1 MNNPNDPNYG
11 KPIPGAPIQGTPE
24 AETMVQ
30 SLLRAIKKVDE
41 KVAREMVPRDEM
53 NAYVNQKGLGG
64 LLAKVRKEDGSPLQ
78 YTAPAAKP
86 GKKKKKRRVR
96 MAI

>member
-1 MNNPNDPNYG
+1 MTDRNSPDYG

-24 AETMVQ
+24 AEAMVQ
-30 SLLRAIKKVDE
+30 SLLRAIKKVDA
-41 KVAREMVPRDEM
+41 KVANEMVPRDEM
-53 NAYVNQKGLGG
+53 NAYVNEKGLGG

-86 GKKKKKRRVR
+86 GKKKKKKRVR